1 MTEQDGCWHHVSNF
15 KLTETCDCSQMR
27 KIIITIAMLVQF
39 VHAQNAAVS
48 KEEQYAKAL
57 ELRVA
62 KIVTPLGISQKRK
75 LAKVHHIIVAQYQAL
90 NKIHTTRDQKIKE
103 LKLVHAA
110 SPAELKTFVAEV
122 ESSAAKEISGLHSH
136 FLHDLGR
143 RLTDLQVDAVK
154 DGMTYNVANVTYKGY
169 QEMLPSLNEAQKT
182 KIWNWL
188 VEARELAMDAETSE
202 KKHWWFGKY
211 KGRIN
216 NYLSAEGF
224 DMKKESEA
232 WQKRIKLASQKN
244 AIN

>member
-1 MTEQDGCWHHVSNF
+1 
-15 KLTETCDCSQMR
+15 MR
-27 KIIITIAMLVQF
+27 KIILTIAMFVQF
-39 VHAQNAAVS
+39 VYAQNTTVS
-48 KEEQYAKAL
+48 KDDQYARAL

-62 KIVTPLGISQKRK
+62 KIIAPLNIEKKRK
-75 LAKVHHIIVAQYQAL
+75 LEKVHHIITSQYQAL
-90 NKIHTTRDQKIKE
+90 NTIHSNRDGKIKE
-103 LKLVHAA
+103 LKLAHTA
-110 SPAELKTFVAEV
+110 SADDLRLLVAGV
-122 ESSAAKEISGLHSH
+122 ESAAGNQVAKIHST

-143 RLTDLQVDAVK
+143 HLSVTQVDAVK
-154 DGMTYNVANVTYKGY
+154 DGMTYNVANITYKGY
-169 QEMLPSLNEAQKT
+169 QDMLPSLTDGQKT

-188 VEARELAMDAETSE
+188 AEAREIAMDAETSE

-244 AIN
+244 ATK

>member
-1 MTEQDGCWHHVSNF
+1 MF
-15 KLTETCDCSQMR
+15 
-27 KIIITIAMLVQF
+27 VQF
-39 VHAQNAAVS
+39 VYAQNTTVS
-48 KEEQYAKAL
+48 KDDQYARAL

-62 KIVTPLGISQKRK
+62 KIIAPLNIEKKRK
-75 LAKVHHIIVAQYQAL
+75 LEKVHHIITSQYQAL
-90 NKIHTTRDQKIKE
+90 NTIHSNRDGKIKE
-103 LKLVHAA
+103 LKLAHTA
-110 SPAELKTFVAEV
+110 SADDLRLLVAGV
-122 ESSAAKEISGLHSH
+122 ESAAGNQVAKIHST

-143 RLTDLQVDAVK
+143 HLSAAQVNAVK
-154 DGMTYNVANVTYKGY
+154 DGMTYNVANITYKGY
-169 QEMLPSLNEAQKT
+169 QDMLPSLTDGQKT

-188 VEARELAMDAETSE
+188 AEAREIAMDAETSE

-244 AIN
+244 AIK